1 MANVDTIVT
10 LESGVEHPSSGQKEN
25 TTVGGDTLHSDI
37 FLQIPFL
44 TKDEASIYTIRLS
57 SFVLVILQYQARWT
71 TYVHNHMVEILYGCS
86 IGTYVWIPSYK

>member
-25 TTVGGDTLHSDI
+25 TTVGGDTLHSDM

-44 TKDEASIYTIRLS
+44 TKDEASYTIIFVRTGNITVS
-57 SFVLVILQYQARWT
+57 SKVD
-71 TYVHNHMVEILYGCS
+71 YV
-86 IGTYVWIPSYK
+86 YVWIPSYK